1 MGKFNRQEQLKQ
13 LHAERKVKTE
23 QKVSKA
29 INELVRKNEEIN
41 FNIVA
46 KHSNVSK
53 ATLYNNSKIRKRIE
67 ELREQ
72 SKDIFVHK
80 NNSDGKDALISSL
93 KRRVHISIK
102 KSMFS
107 ICRIVKC
114 KITIDCIN
122 FQNFSCIV

>member
-29 INELVRKNEEIN
+29 INELVRKMKKLTLILLLS
-41 FNIVA
+41 IQMYL
-46 KHSNVSK
+46 KLL
-53 ATLYNNSKIRKRIE
+53 LYNNSKIRKRIE

-93 KRRVHISIK
+93 KRRVKSLENEK
-102 KSMFS
+102 KRLKDE
-107 ICRIVKC
+107 INTLYN
-114 KITIDCIN
+114 KIYEDI
-122 FQNFSCIV
+122 

>member
-29 INELVRKNEEIN
+29 IIELVRKNEEIN

-67 ELREQ
+67 ELRGQ

-93 KRRVHISIK
+93 KRRVKSLENEK
-102 KSMFS
+102 KRLKDE
-107 ICRIVKC
+107 INTLYN
-114 KITIDCIN
+114 KIYEDI
-122 FQNFSCIV
+122 